1 MSIQVGI
8 GIGTEHDP
16 RTAVYTAANQAK
28 QNLRSEKIDLALVF
42 SSIEFS
48 HSSVLKIVSSLLGA
62 PPILGCSS
70 FALITH
76 QGILK
81 YGIAVMLFSLPQNT
95 FVNSAA
101 VQNVSAKSITAVGE
115 ELGEKLLKGFAH
127 MPRDCGVVFSDG
139 LIKNESELALGVQER
154 LGASFP
160 LMGALASDN
169 LTFKKTYLYCD
180 TEALTDAV
188 SGLLWG
194 GRLHFG
200 FGVQHGWKPLGKPRY
215 VTRSSANILH
225 EIDNAPAAS
234 IYKEYLAADLDALQK
249 ELKHI
254 SVLYPIGIYLPGEEE
269 YLLRNI
275 GSITDDGSLVTQG
288 NIPEGSMVRLMIG
301 TKETCLAATRH
312 ALEETKQHS
321 LGKPYDFLL
330 VFNSVSR
337 YILLGRRAEEELQ
350 IIKEAFGATPFLG
363 IYTFGEHAPLKAMNY
378 QGKTRFHNQTIA
390 ALAIGA

>member
-16 RTAVYTAANQAK
+16 RAAVFTAVSQAK
-28 QNLRSEKIDLALVF
+28 SNLNSEKIDLALVF

-48 HSSVLKIVSSLLGA
+48 HSSVLKIISSLLDT
-62 PPILGCSS
+62 PPIIGCSS

-81 YGIAVMLFSLPQNT
+81 YGIAIMLLSLPRGT

-115 ELGEKLLKGFAH
+115 ELGEKLLRGFSN
-127 MPRDCGVVFSDG
+127 MPRDCGLIFSDG
-139 LIKNESELALGVQER
+139 LIKNESELTLGIQER

-160 LMGALASDN
+160 LIGALASDN
-169 LTFKKTYLYCD
+169 LSFKKTYLYCD
-180 TEALTDAV
+180 TQALNDAV
-188 SGLLWG
+188 SGILWG

-225 EIDNAPAAS
+225 EIDNAPAVS
-234 IYKEYLAADLDALQK
+234 IYKEYLAADLGDLQK
-249 ELKHI
+249 ELKRI

-275 GSITDDGSLVTQG
+275 GTITDDGSLVTQG

-301 TKETCLAATRH
+301 TKETCLAATRR

-321 LGKPYDFLL
+321 LGRPCNFLL

-337 YILLGRRAEEELQ
+337 YILLGRRAEEELE
-350 IIKEAFGATPFLG
+350 IIKESFGATPFLG
-363 IYTFGEHAPLKAMNY
+363 IYTFGEHAPLKAVNY

-390 ALAIGA
+390 ALSIGA